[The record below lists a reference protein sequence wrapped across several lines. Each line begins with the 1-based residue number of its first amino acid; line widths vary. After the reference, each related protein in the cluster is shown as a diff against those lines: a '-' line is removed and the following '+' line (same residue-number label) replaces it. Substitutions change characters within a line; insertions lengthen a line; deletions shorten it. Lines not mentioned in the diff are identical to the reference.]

1 MEDLRSES
9 PLVGY
14 SQRTLAV
21 AVARFDHE
29 LQHADQSVPLAPR
42 YLVKPYPELVCNRP
56 SDYRGDESES
66 EEDEGGPECS
76 SFSIAFCLFR
86 SAETALKFPEASAIA
101 MPMTVTI
108 HL

>member
-14 SQRTLAV
+14 SQKTPDE
-21 AVARFDHE
+21 AVARFDRE
-29 LQHADQSVPLAPR
+29 LQHADQFVPLAPR
-42 YLVKPYPELVCNRP
+42 YLVKPCPELVCNRP
-56 SDYRGDESES
+56 GDYCGDESES